1 MSQPD
6 APRGIEQMVRDT
18 LVDPRRRLDPPP
30 GHYQSVTE
38 RIGRARRRRNTRWLA
53 AAVGVLAVLAVG
65 GLFVTRTG
73 TGPGPSARPS
83 PSASPSASGPSVGQR
98 HPLPSI
104 GPGEPVKIVAA
115 DGWFYVLEDSP
126 GTVLRLDRASFA
138 IGASADVP
146 GTAES
151 LAVDAPAD
159 RLWVGYHL
167 PTGISRVREYVA
179 STLAL
184 LRDVPTTDRQVFSG
198 VAVDGELWLGTDGG
212 VLRVGPSDQAAR
224 PVPGFEQMGYALTL
238 DPGRHRLLMD
248 APAGV
253 IAMDPAT
260 LAVTRGASLSLV
272 KESIAVVAGQ
282 VWVGGYASG
291 EERRIYHL
299 DPTTLQV
306 SGTSPV
312 GDQVGP
318 GAIVSA
324 GSSSLWVHDGGDTG
338 AFCVDPVSGAI
349 RQQWQRSG
357 DPIASLPGVA
367 VSVDPPG
374 LAQLMLSDGC
384 AG

>member
-6 APRGIEQMVRDT
+6 APRGIEQLVRDT
-18 LVDPRRRLDPPP
+18 LVDPRRRLDPPA
-30 GHYQSVTE
+30 GHYQAVNQ

-53 AAVGVLAVLAVG
+53 AAVGVVAVLTAG
-65 GLFVTRTG
+65 GLLVDRTG
-73 TGPGPSARPS
+73 TRPEPSTQHS
-83 PSASPSASGPSVGQR
+83 PSASPSATPRVGQR
-98 HPLPSI
+98 LPLPVI
-104 GPGEPVKIVAA
+104 GPGEPVDVVAA
-115 DGWFYVLEDSP
+115 DGWFYLLEDSP

-138 IGASADVP
+138 IGASADFP

-159 RLWVGYHL
+159 RLWVGYRV
-167 PTGISRVREYVA
+167 PTGLSRVREYVA

-184 LRDVPTTDRQVFSG
+184 LRDVPVTNQQVFRT

-212 VLRVGPSDQAAR
+212 LLRLGPADQAAR
-224 PVPGFEQMGYALTL
+224 PVPGFTQMGYALAL
-238 DPGRHRLLMD
+238 DPTRHRLLMD

-253 IAMDPAT
+253 IAVELGT
-260 LAVTRGASLSLV
+260 LAVTRGASMSLV

-291 EERRIYHL
+291 QERRIYHL

-312 GDQVGP
+312 DDQVGP
-318 GAIVSA
+318 GAILAA
-324 GSSSLWVHDGGDTG
+324 GSSALWVHDGGDTG
-338 AFCVDPVSGAI
+338 LFCVDPVSGAVQ
-349 RQQWQRSG
+349 QQWQRSG

-367 VSVDPPG
+367 VTVDPPG
-374 LAQLMLSDGC
+374 LVRLMLAGGC